1 MSRYIIKY
9 AEVLYLV
16 RKTIPGWAMAEY
28 MSYEEYLE
36 RVKEGILTDQGN
48 CPVTPLLVM
57 LRGKWKAQVLYEFC
71 IYDRV
76 RFGQLKKDLPDITN
90 TMLSSTLRELE
101 QDGLI
106 FREQFNEIPPRVEY
120 GFTEMGRDLLPVFY
134 EIMRWGFKHE
144 DEVFGES

>member
-1 MSRYIIKY
+1 
-9 AEVLYLV
+9 
-16 RKTIPGWAMAEY
+16 MAEY
-28 MSYEEYLE
+28 MSYEEYLVK
-36 RVKEGILTDQGN
+36 VKEGILTDRGN
-48 CPVTPLLVM
+48 CPVTPLLM
-57 LRGKWKAQVLYEFC
+57 MMRGKWKTQVLYEFC

-90 TMLSSTLRELE
+90 TMLSNTLRELE
-101 QDGLI
+101 SDGLI

-144 DEVFGES
+144 NEVFGGSVG

>member
-1 MSRYIIKY
+1 MSRYLIKY

-101 QDGLI
+101 EDGLI